1 MEIDLQKEFNSLN
14 EKSSLEELQEYA
26 RKMIIARGFEEE
38 TPQDILML
46 LTEELGELAREV
58 RKTTSVKLD
67 KNADRTPNLGN
78 EIADV
83 FNYLLA
89 LCIANNI
96 DLFEVFKKKEEINLK
111 REWKQIYGLYGEF

>member
-1 MEIDLQKEFNSLN
+1 MKIDLQKEFNSLN

-111 REWKQIYGLYGEF
+111 REWK

>member
-1 MEIDLQKEFNSLN
+1 M
-14 EKSSLEELQEYA
+14 
-26 RKMIIARGFEEE
+26 
-38 TPQDILML
+38 
-46 LTEELGELAREV
+46 
-58 RKTTSVKLD
+58 KLD

-111 REWKQIYGLYGEF
+111 REWK

>member
-67 KNADRTPNLGN
+67 KNTDRTPNLGN

-111 REWKQIYGLYGEF
+111 REWK